1 MDLGLKGKTVLI
13 TGGSKGIGLACAM
26 SFAAEGCDLHLAAR
40 NRELLETVRRKIRAA
55 NNGVDVSLHAVDLR
69 DGTALHDLA
78 TACGD
83 SEILVNNAGDIPG
96 GTIESLDESKWR
108 HAWELKVFGYIN
120 LTREL
125 FRRMKA
131 RKRGV
136 IVNII
141 GMAGENPTF
150 EYLCGGAANAGLAA
164 FTKGMGKGSREHGV
178 RVLGVHP
185 PSTRTDRILTLM
197 KAQAKAKFG
206 DESRY
211 EELMGSVIEP
221 QQVGDTV
228 AFLASARA
236 GQLSGIVLNLGPWDP
251 RRLRRRRRQYAAHP
265 AARRVAAHRL
275 QHPRQGRVPE
285 PGRLGEGPR
294 RALHHPRRREAR
306 RAQARRRDRRTHRR
320 QHRHRPRA
328 AGQRST

>member
-40 NRELLETVRRKIRAA
+40 NRELLETVRRTIRAA
-55 NNGVDVSLHAVDLR
+55 HSGVDVSLHAVDLR
-69 DGTALHDLA
+69 DRTALHDLA

-83 SEILVNNAGDIPG
+83 SDILVNNAGDIPG

-125 FRRMKA
+125 FSRMKA

-136 IVNII
+136 IVNVI
-141 GMAGENPTF
+141 GMAAENPTF
-150 EYLCGGAANAGLAA
+150 EYICGGAANAGLAA

-211 EELMGSVIEP
+211 EELMGSVIASQLTACNILGKAE
-221 QQVGDTV
+221 
-228 AFLASARA
+228 FL
-236 GQLSGIVLNLGPWDP
+236 N
-251 RRLRRRRRQYAAHP
+251 
-265 AARRVAAHRL
+265 
-275 QHPRQGRVPE
+275 
-285 PGRLGEGPR
+285 PGGSVK
-294 RALHHPRRREAR
+294 
-306 RAQARRRDRRTHRR
+306 D
-320 QHRHRPRA
+320 RA
-328 AGQRST
+328 ALYIILDAERRSALKPGGVIVEGTAGNTGIGLALVGNARGYRTVIV